1 MFVFSCKYVP
11 NSPVKETVDSILKHH
26 PNEKIVIVDSQS
38 DDHDYYKLFSDYD
51 TVEVLYDINKHR
63 VPGAF
68 YQACKR
74 YPDEPYY
81 VNIQDCVLIKKSLQK
96 FIDSEDEFI
105 SFAYFNDVIH
115 NEDRQE
121 YQYMQRVFEG
131 TKYILPNPRTTFIAC
146 FGPLYII
153 KNSLMKKFMDSGIL
167 ENMKSICKPDDE
179 MGERIFGLLAEQ
191 EGYNPFHFN
200 MEGDIMSKW
209 SSMLS
214 DNLEYFTKRF
224 LGRT

>member
-11 NSPVKETVDSILKHH
+11 NSPVKETVDSILKYH

-96 FIDSEDEFI
+96 FIDSEDEFV

-191 EGYNPFHFN
+191 EGYNPLYFN
-200 MEGDIMSKW
+200 MEGDIMPKW
-209 SSMLS
+209 NSMLS

>member
-1 MFVFSCKYVP
+1 MFVFSCKYVS
-11 NSPVKETVDSILKHH
+11 NSPVKETVDSILKYH

-68 YQACKR
+68 YQTCKR

-81 VNIQDCVLIKKSLQK
+81 VNLQDCVLIKKPLQK
-96 FIDSEDEFI
+96 FIDSENEFV

-121 YQYMQRVFEG
+121 YQYMQRVFKG

-146 FGPLYII
+146 FGPMYVI

-167 ENMKSICKPDDE
+167 ENMKSTCKPDDE

-191 EGYNPFHFN
+191 EVYNPLHFN

-209 SSMLS
+209 NSMLS
-214 DNLEYFTKRF
+214 NNLEYFTKKF

>member
-26 PNEKIVIVDSQS
+26 PNEKIVIIDSQS
-38 DDHDYYKLFSDYD
+38 DDHDYYELFSDYD

-68 YQACKR
+68 YQACKK

-81 VNIQDCVLIKKSLQK
+81 VNLQDCVLIKKPLQK
-96 FIDSEDEFI
+96 FIDSDDEFI
-105 SFAYFNDVIH
+105 SFAYFYDTLH
-115 NEDRQE
+115 EETRHE
-121 YQYMQRVFEG
+121 YQYMQEVFAG
-131 TKYILPNPRTTFIAC
+131 TKYFVPNPCTTFYAC
-146 FGPLYII
+146 FGPMYVI
-153 KNSLMKKFMDSGIL
+153 KNSMMKRFMDSGIL
-167 ENMKSICKPDDE
+167 ENMKSTCKVDDE
-179 MGERIFGLLAEQ
+179 TGERIFGLIAEQ
-191 EGYNPFHFN
+191 EGYNPLHFS
-200 MEGDIMSKW
+200 MEGDIMPKW
-209 SSMLS
+209 NSMLS